1 MKKSQIRNELKF
13 HGNAIGGF
21 ALNFKCKENHN
32 IALQKI
38 EKFAE
43 HNQIKDYGVYV
54 DNSPYKTMKGK
65 IFVYIQNNSIDVSSL
80 YSEVAKKAEVVGS
93 RTLGLK
99 CTVDIK
105 S

>member
-1 MKKSQIRNELKF
+1 
-13 HGNAIGGF
+13 
-21 ALNFKCKENHN
+21 
-32 IALQKI
+32 
-38 EKFAE
+38 
-43 HNQIKDYGVYV
+43 
-54 DNSPYKTMKGK
+54 MKGK